1 MNIAILVVS
10 SVSTALI
17 LVIMLFVIL
26 INSSFRNQKTQ
37 QEKILR
43 FLEEANEIS
52 KDIKRIASED
62 NKQQTAVPVPGS
74 FQKQSDSL
82 ILEIQNIKNSL
93 NELLQSNGQTNENF
107 STLIQETQK
116 VENTLNELLQSN
128 IKESQSL
135 YILLS
140 GNTNMQLEKLQETFD
155 ELKGLKA
162 SLEDSAKS

>member
-1 MNIAILVVS
+1 MSIAILVVL

-26 INSSFRNQKTQ
+26 INSSLRNQKTQ
-37 QEKILR
+37 QEKIVR

-52 KDIKRIASED
+52 KDIKRIAFED
-62 NKQQTAVPVPGS
+62 NKQQPKMPVS
-74 FQKQSDSL
+74 SQTQADSL

-93 NELLQSNGQTNENF
+93 NELVQSNEQTNQNF
-107 STLIQETQK
+107 SSLIQETQK

-140 GNTNMQLEKLQETFD
+140 GNTNTQLEKLQETFD

-162 SLEDSAKS
+162 NLEDSAKS

>member
-10 SVSTALI
+10 SVSAALI

-26 INSSFRNQKTQ
+26 INSSLHNHKTQ

-43 FLEEANEIS
+43 FLEEANEIN
-52 KDIKRIASED
+52 KDIKRIAFED
-62 NKQQTAVPVPGS
+62 NKQQPEVPGS
-74 FQKQSDSL
+74 SQKQADSL

-93 NELLQSNGQTNENF
+93 NELVQSNGQTNENF
-107 STLIQETQK
+107 SSLIQETKK

-140 GNTNMQLEKLQETFD
+140 GNTNTQLEKLQETFD

>member
-26 INSSFRNQKTQ
+26 ININLRNQKTQ

-52 KDIKRIASED
+52 KDIKRIAFED
-62 NKQQTAVPVPGS
+62 NKQQPEVPGS
-74 FQKQSDSL
+74 FQKQLDSL
-82 ILEIQNIKNSL
+82 ILEIQNIKNNL

-107 STLIQETQK
+107 YTLIQETQK

-155 ELKGLKA
+155 EIKGLKA

>member
-1 MNIAILVVS
+1 
-10 SVSTALI
+10 
-17 LVIMLFVIL
+17 MLFVIL
-26 INSSFRNQKTQ
+26 INSSLRNQKTQ

-62 NKQQTAVPVPGS
+62 NKHQTAVPVPGS